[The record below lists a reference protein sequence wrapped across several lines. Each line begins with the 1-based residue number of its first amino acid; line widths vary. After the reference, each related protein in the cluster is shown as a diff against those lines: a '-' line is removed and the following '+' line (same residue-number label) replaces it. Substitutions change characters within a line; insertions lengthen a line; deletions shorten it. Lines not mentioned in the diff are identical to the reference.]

1 MMSIFVI
8 HKHNATHLHWDFRLE
23 IEGVLKSWA
32 VPKEPPA
39 KAGVKRLA
47 VQVDDH
53 PLGYAKF
60 HGTIPEGMYGAGTVK
75 IWDHGSYELLERTE
89 NKISFILHG
98 KKLKGRYE
106 LVRFAKSGKRNWL
119 FFKK

>member
-1 MMSIFVI
+1 MSIFVI